1 MHHPS
6 GRATLISAVPRGFYT
21 GSDTFDGRTPA
32 QVAIDC
38 VWPRIQ
44 AAYAN
49 TRTLYHGSYAL
60 AEPYLPYFYELKE
73 GMDEFLGL
81 LAYAIMVDPC
91 GALVWCRDNVVSR
104 KRVSQILA
112 NTGREVALDAGRW
125 MRYHARVAHK
135 LMFLLWRGSE
145 DRAKNASGKQCEIP
159 HPGPTPEG

>member
-6 GRATLISAVPRGFYT
+6 GSATLISAAPRGFYI

-38 VWPRIQ
+38 VWPPIH

-49 TRTLYHGSYAL
+49 TRTFYQGSYAL
-60 AEPYLPYFYELKE
+60 AEPHLPYFYELKE

-81 LAYAIMVDPC
+81 LAYAFMVDPC
-91 GALVWCRDNVVSR
+91 GALVWCRNNVVSR
-104 KRVSQILA
+104 KRVPQILA
-112 NTGREVALDAGRW
+112 RTGREVALDAG
-125 MRYHARVAHK
+125 YYARVAHK
-135 LMFLLWRGSE
+135 LVFLLWCGSE
-145 DRAKNASGKQCEIP
+145 GPAKHASGKQPELT